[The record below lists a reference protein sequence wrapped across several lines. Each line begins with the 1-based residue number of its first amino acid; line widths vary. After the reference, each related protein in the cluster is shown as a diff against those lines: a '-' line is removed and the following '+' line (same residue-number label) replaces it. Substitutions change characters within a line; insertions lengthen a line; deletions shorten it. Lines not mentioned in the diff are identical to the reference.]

1 MTKHEFENL
10 KTGDLFKLKHEVT
23 LYIFMSVRY
32 YIDSISPEEASY
44 YVIRHFDL
52 SKSRMR
58 YLKLYE
64 PWKYFVKI

>member
-23 LYIFMSVRY
+23 LYIFMSRHN
-32 YIDSISPEEASY
+32 IDSWDESFY
-44 YVIRHFDL
+44 YAIRHFDL

>member
-10 KTGDLFKLKHEVT
+10 KTGDLFKLKSEEL

-32 YIDSISPEEASY
+32 NINRINPEGASY

-52 SKSRMR
+52 SKSRIR
-58 YLKLYE
+58 YLRLYE
-64 PWKYFVKI
+64 PWRYFVKI